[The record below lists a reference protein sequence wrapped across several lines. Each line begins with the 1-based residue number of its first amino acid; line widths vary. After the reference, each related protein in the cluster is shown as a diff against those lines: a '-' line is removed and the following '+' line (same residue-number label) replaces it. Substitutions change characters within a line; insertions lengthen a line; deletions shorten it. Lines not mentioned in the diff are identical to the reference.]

1 MQESYTAAGSSL
13 QLISAEIKSTP
24 AGGIRT
30 VNVTV
35 TAPLLKPDNY
45 ILELT
50 GLTATGAA
58 SFAGSYAFRV
68 VPR

>member
-1 MQESYTAAGSSL
+1 
-13 QLISAEIKSTP
+13 
-24 AGGIRT
+24 